1 MNRQPNPGYDRMALS
16 ANLLLHVREH
26 PEGRVIVTPV
36 DFPEL
41 SVDADTYEAALRGV
55 TSKLTRQLRQ
65 HGRIRCGRRWR
76 RRRWPSSTV
85 SSSQCKR
92 DKGKLR
98 ITIGLVVTMRETSG
112 GLLYVVRAPEIP
124 EFAIA
129 VTLRDA
135 VQTAARQT
143 AEVPAPLGPRC
154 TARL

>member
-1 MNRQPNPGYDRMALS
+1 MALS

-41 SVDADTYEAALRGV
+41 SVDADTYEVALRGV
-55 TSKLTRQLRQ
+55 TGKLTRKLRKMD
-65 HGRIRCGRRWR
+65 GSMRTALAAPAVAELDRVELAI
-76 RRRWPSSTV
+76 
-85 SSSQCKR
+85 KR

-124 EFAIA
+124 EFAFA

-135 VQTAARQT
+135 VQDGRAAE

-154 TARL
+154 SCSPLTTSATCVSRR